1 MRFIGCYMSSDF
13 ASVLFAR
20 EVHMID
26 WSHFTPESALLG
38 GLMIGLACALLW
50 LFNGRIAGVI
60 GITAGTF
67 TSSNQERNWRLAFIL
82 GLVLSSWIWLLMA
95 PLPAIDVSNNYGLL
109 AVAGLLVGIGARLG
123 SGCTSGHG
131 VCGLARL
138 SVRSLVATLTFMG
151 VAVVTVFIVRHL
163 L

>member
-1 MRFIGCYMSSDF
+1 
-13 ASVLFAR
+13 
-20 EVHMID
+20 MID
-26 WSHFTPESALLG
+26 WTHFTPESALLG

-67 TSSNQERNWRLAFIL
+67 TSSNQDRNWRLAFIL
-82 GLVLSSWIWLLMA
+82 GLVLSSWLWLMLA
-95 PLPAIDVSNNYGLL
+95 PLPVTEVTSNYGLL
-109 AVAGLLVGIGARLG
+109 AAAGLLVGIGARLG
-123 SGCTSGHG
+123 SGCTSGHW

-151 VAVVTVFIVRHL
+151 VAVATVFIVRHL

>member
-1 MRFIGCYMSSDF
+1 
-13 ASVLFAR
+13 
-20 EVHMID
+20 
-26 WSHFTPESALLG
+26 
-38 GLMIGLACALLW
+38 
-50 LFNGRIAGVI
+50 
-60 GITAGTF
+60 
-67 TSSNQERNWRLAFIL
+67 
-82 GLVLSSWIWLLMA
+82 LVLSSWLWLLLA
-95 PLPAIDVSNNYGLL
+95 PLPVAEVTGNYGLL

>member
-1 MRFIGCYMSSDF
+1 
-13 ASVLFAR
+13 
-20 EVHMID
+20 MID
-26 WSHFTPESALLG
+26 WSHFTPQSALLG

-50 LFNGRIAGVI
+50 LCNGRIAGVI

-82 GLVLSSWIWLLMA
+82 GLVLSSWLWLLVA
-95 PLPAIDVSNNYGLL
+95 PLPVAEVSSNYGLL
-109 AVAGLLVGIGARLG
+109 AAAGLLVGIGARLG

-138 SVRSLVATLTFMG
+138 SLRSLVATLTFMG
-151 VAVVTVFIVRHL
+151 VAVLTVFIVRHL

>member
-1 MRFIGCYMSSDF
+1 
-13 ASVLFAR
+13 
-20 EVHMID
+20 MID
-26 WSHFTPESALLG
+26 WTQFTPETALLG
-38 GLMIGLACALLW
+38 GLMIGLVCALLW

-82 GLVLSSWIWLLMA
+82 GLVLSSWLWLMLA
-95 PLPAIDVSNNYGLL
+95 PLPVAEVSGNYGLL
-109 AVAGLLVGIGARLG
+109 AIAGLLVGIGARLG

-138 SVRSLVATLTFMG
+138 SVRSLVATLTFMA
-151 VAVVTVFIVRHL
+151 VAVLIVFIVRHL

>member
-1 MRFIGCYMSSDF
+1 
-13 ASVLFAR
+13 
-20 EVHMID
+20 MID

-95 PLPAIDVSNNYGLL
+95 PLPAIDVSSNYGLL

>member
-1 MRFIGCYMSSDF
+1 
-13 ASVLFAR
+13 
-20 EVHMID
+20 MID
-26 WSHFTPESALLG
+26 WSQFTPETALLG

-67 TSSNQERNWRLAFIL
+67 TSLSTERQWRLAFIL
-82 GLVLSSWIWLLMA
+82 GLLLSSWLWLLLA
-95 PLPAIDVSNNYGLL
+95 PLPVAEVTSNYGLL
-109 AVAGLLVGIGARLG
+109 AAAGLLVGIGARLG

-151 VAVVTVFIVRHL
+151 MAVVTVFIVRHL

>member
-1 MRFIGCYMSSDF
+1 
-13 ASVLFAR
+13 
-20 EVHMID
+20 MID
-26 WSHFTPESALLG
+26 WSHFTPQSALLG

-50 LFNGRIAGVI
+50 LCNGRIAGVI

-67 TSSNQERNWRLAFIL
+67 ASSSNERLWRLAFIF
-82 GLVLSSWIWLLMA
+82 GLVLSSWLWLLVA
-95 PLPAIDVSNNYGLL
+95 PLPVVEVSSNYGLL

-151 VAVVTVFIVRHL
+151 LAVLTVFIVRHL

>member
-1 MRFIGCYMSSDF
+1 
-13 ASVLFAR
+13 
-20 EVHMID
+20 MID
-26 WSHFTPESALLG
+26 WTHFTPESALLG

-50 LFNGRIAGVI
+50 LLNGRIAGVI

-67 TSSNQERNWRLAFIL
+67 TSSKQERNWRLAFIL
-82 GLVLSSWIWLLMA
+82 GLVLSSWLWLMLA
-95 PLPAIDVSNNYGLL
+95 PLPVAEVTDNYGLL
-109 AVAGLLVGIGARLG
+109 AAAGLLVGIGARLG

-151 VAVVTVFIVRHL
+151 VAVITVFIVRHL

>member
-1 MRFIGCYMSSDF
+1 
-13 ASVLFAR
+13 
-20 EVHMID
+20 MID
-26 WSHFTPESALLG
+26 WSHFTPQSALLG

-82 GLVLSSWIWLLMA
+82 GLVLSSWLWLLVA
-95 PLPAIDVSNNYGLL
+95 PLPVVEVSSNYGLL
-109 AVAGLLVGIGARLG
+109 AAAGLLVGIGARLG

-151 VAVVTVFIVRHL
+151 VAVITVFIVRHL